1 MTNTTLW
8 VSTNG
13 LSLMSR
19 LGYKPIAYLSYLT
32 DEDGDTV
39 SGFEMPLPDAEAAVA
54 LFIEHNQKP
63 CNDCS
68 FVKAY
73 VNPEEK

>member
-1 MTNTTLW
+1 MDYTKVQLW

-13 LSLMSR
+13 LPLMAR
-19 LGYKPIAYLSYLT
+19 LGYKPIAFLSYLK
-32 DEDGDTV
+32 DEEGDVV
-39 SGFEMPLPDAEAAVA
+39 SGFEMSLPDAEAAIA
-54 LFIEHNQKP
+54 LITEWNTKT

-73 VNPEEK
+73 VKE